1 MTVTSTLEYLKTMR
15 LSAMAE
21 ELKKQTEDSAAF
33 TQLGFEERIAL
44 IVDAEWNRRQANK
57 LKRYI
62 NTARFAVPG
71 AAVEDIEYYEDRHL
85 DKAQMLRLATC
96 KYIDDGRHIIL
107 RGASGNGKTYIA
119 CALGNAACRKF
130 KSVRYIR
137 MPELLDE
144 LSVAKA
150 CGEFKKAV
158 KKYQQVDLLILDEWL
173 IRYLS
178 PDEAYNLLEIIEAR
192 CTHGSTIFCTQ
203 FETDGWYRRINSDP
217 KNDSPISEAIMD
229 RIVHNAYNILID
241 GEKSMRERHGLAAE
255 GEEPV

>member
-21 ELKKQTEDSAAF
+21 ELKKQTEDPAAF

-62 NTARFAVPG
+62 NTARFAAPG

-96 KYIDDGRHIIL
+96 KYIDDGHHVIL
-107 RGASGNGKTYIA
+107 CGASGNGKTYIA

-130 KSVRYIR
+130 
-137 MPELLDE
+137 
-144 LSVAKA
+144 
-150 CGEFKKAV
+150 
-158 KKYQQVDLLILDEWL
+158 
-173 IRYLS
+173 
-178 PDEAYNLLEIIEAR
+178 
-192 CTHGSTIFCTQ
+192 
-203 FETDGWYRRINSDP
+203 
-217 KNDSPISEAIMD
+217 
-229 RIVHNAYNILID
+229 
-241 GEKSMRERHGLAAE
+241 
-255 GEEPV
+255 